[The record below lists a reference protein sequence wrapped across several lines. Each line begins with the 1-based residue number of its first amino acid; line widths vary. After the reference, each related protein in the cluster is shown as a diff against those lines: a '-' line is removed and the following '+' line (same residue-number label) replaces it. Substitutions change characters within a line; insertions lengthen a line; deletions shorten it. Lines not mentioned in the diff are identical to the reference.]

1 MLKNFNDISF
11 NKQTNIYIFGDS
23 HVKCFLRNEFHVNNI
38 SIYNNCR
45 STTSM
50 YGMRKNAS
58 TTNYKSF
65 IDENIEHNEESCN
78 NYYIYK
84 FGQVDIEYIFHYKL
98 IKLEKKIDKIQ
109 FYLSAIKPFIKLLN
123 SYKQINPNIYVCGVN
138 FLNPSDG
145 WRSYLRKTIKTD
157 WKTFRKYNKTFN
169 LIYVNNNAILFNAL
183 LKNECLDNDI
193 EYFDLLAETSIIE
206 DNHIAVNPLFVGL
219 DNHYKGAEIQG
230 AYERQKE
237 KCENYGELTNY
248 TFLKKLFDTIHNYE
262 KVIS

>member
-50 YGMRKNAS
+50 YGMGKNAS

-109 FYLSAIKPFIKLLN
+109 FYISAIKPFIKLLN

-157 WKTFRKYNKTFN
+157 WKTFRKYTKWIISHKRAKT
-169 LIYVNNNAILFNAL
+169 
-183 LKNECLDNDI
+183 
-193 EYFDLLAETSIIE
+193 S
-206 DNHIAVNPLFVGL
+206 
-219 DNHYKGAEIQG
+219 
-230 AYERQKE
+230 
-237 KCENYGELTNY
+237 
-248 TFLKKLFDTIHNYE
+248 
-262 KVIS
+262 SS